1 MLTVENTTLVIFVE
15 ISKIDETFI
24 VVAMLDVNQKYQEY
38 VKNVVNV

>member
-24 VVAMLDVNQKYQEY
+24 VVAMLDVNQKYLEY